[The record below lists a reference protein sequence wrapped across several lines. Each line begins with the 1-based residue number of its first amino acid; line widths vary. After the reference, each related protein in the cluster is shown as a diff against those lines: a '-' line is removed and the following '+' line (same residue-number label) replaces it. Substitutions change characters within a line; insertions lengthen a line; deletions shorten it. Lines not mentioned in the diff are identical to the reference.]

1 MQTVTI
7 STAILRGAVK
17 TAYTKYLEDY
27 NSALME
33 YNTRITA
40 YGRQILKL
48 AKEGNLTELE
58 LLKRPSQPV
67 SRSTEFERL
76 IAALNMTSLDE
87 TTISASTFDRCVM
100 NIVD

>member
-1 MQTVTI
+1 METVTI
-7 STAILRGAVK
+7 STVILRGAVK
-17 TAYTKYLEDY
+17 AAYTKYLEDY
-27 NSALME
+27 NSALTE
-33 YNTRITA
+33 YKASITA

-58 LLKRPSQPV
+58 LLKRPSQPM

-76 IAALNMTSLDE
+76 FAALNMTTLDE
-87 TTISASTFDRCVM
+87 VTISASTFARCVM